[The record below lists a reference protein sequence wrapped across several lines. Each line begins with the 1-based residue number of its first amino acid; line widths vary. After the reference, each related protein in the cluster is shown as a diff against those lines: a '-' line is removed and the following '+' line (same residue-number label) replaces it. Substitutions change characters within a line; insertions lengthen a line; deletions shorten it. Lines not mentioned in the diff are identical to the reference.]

1 MKDRRNLGL
10 EDRRVGRKSEGDS
23 VVKVR
28 ALKDRVPGANTIV
41 GLGAVSIN
49 VELTELSEFRGS
61 CKAIAHY
68 SKKQK
73 RGSDSDA
80 VSDRREVCLVPK
92 VDPEF
97 AVGFAVFCGVR
108 QTVPCKMS
116 EDWITAQSSQGRLL

>member
-80 VSDRREVCLVPK
+80 VGDRREVCLVPK

-97 AVGFAVFCGVR
+97 AVGFAVFCGVC
-108 QTVPCKMS
+108 QAC
-116 EDWITAQSSQGRLL
+116 LLYTSPSPRDS